1 MNDTLHTVL
10 ELAIVV
16 LSVGSAVLAYLRLRG
31 RDFGLTDLLIFG
43 ALAGAADW
51 AVYRLFAVVAGP
63 HAESAAY
70 GALAALLALFALV
83 PLAGGLSAVALAA
96 LWVCA
101 WRHAG
106 VRLGLVVA
114 LATVA
119 LAHWTGWEARLPA
132 SPQTRANPRTEG
144 EVWALENGATS
155 RDDCDRQSRSK
166 AFREGCY
173 ARVGR

>member
-1 MNDTLHTVL
+1 MNDALHTVL

-51 AVYRLFAVVAGP
+51 AVYRLFAAVAGP
-63 HAESAAY
+63 HADSAAY
-70 GALAALLALFALV
+70 EALAALLALFALV

-106 VRLGLVVA
+106 VRLGLMLA
-114 LATVA
+114 LAAAA
-119 LAHWTGWEARLPA
+119 LTHWSGWEGPSPA
-132 SPQTRANPRTEG
+132 SPEARANPRTEG
-144 EVWALENGATS
+144 EVWALENGAAS